1 MSFFKRLVA
10 SAIAFWV
17 ATLLLGDN
25 FTVVG
30 QFNIV
35 EEYEWVGQSA
45 VFLVIALL
53 FTLMNAIVKPVLKV
67 LSLPLVILT
76 FGLFLLVINAVLI
89 LLLAWLT
96 DGQDW
101 GLVVGNFGWAV
112 LAGLIISVVSTVLNS
127 LLRSDA

>member
-25 FTVVG
+25 FMVEG

-35 EEYEWVGQSA
+35 EEYKWVGQSA

-127 LLRSDA
+127 LLRSEA

>member
-25 FTVVG
+25 FKVVG

-35 EEYEWVGQSA
+35 DEYEWVGQSA

-127 LLRSDA
+127 LLRSEA

>member
-127 LLRSDA
+127 LLRSEA

>member
-25 FTVVG
+25 FAVVG

-35 EEYEWVGQSA
+35 EEYEWVGQAA

-53 FTLMNAIVKPVLKV
+53 FTLINAIVKPVLKV

-112 LAGLIISVVSTVLNS
+112 LAGFIISVVSTVLNAM
-127 LLRSDA
+127 LRSEA

>member
-1 MSFFKRLVA
+1 MSFLKRLVA

-25 FTVVG
+25 FRVLG
-30 QFNIV
+30 HFNIV

-76 FGLFLLVINAVLI
+76 FGLFLLVINAVLV

-127 LLRSDA
+127 LLRSEA

>member
-25 FTVVG
+25 FMVEG
-30 QFNIV
+30 EFNIV
-35 EEYEWVGQSA
+35 DEYAWVGQSA

-127 LLRSDA
+127 LLRSEA

>member
-25 FTVVG
+25 FMVEG

-127 LLRSDA
+127 LLRSEA

>member
-25 FTVVG
+25 FRVVG

-127 LLRSDA
+127 LLRSEA

>member
-96 DGQDW
+96 HGQDW

-127 LLRSDA
+127 LLRSEA